1 MYNNKGRRT
10 MYNNKG
16 RRTMFDLKTKLAG
29 ALFAAAAMIAG
40 PAAADLQEILAAG
53 KVRIGVPVD
62 VPPFGFVGKSNEPV
76 GLDVDVANMIGK
88 ALGVEVELQQITGAN
103 RIPYLVTDRLDM
115 VISAMGA
122 TPERAQLVAF
132 SSPYSALAIGV
143 FGPDSIAVGAP
154 GDLGDQ
160 TIAVARGTTQDLE
173 LTAAA
178 PDAKI
183 TRFDDDATAAA
194 AFLSGQA
201 GLLATANV
209 VARDLM
215 QKNDGVELNAKFILR
230 YAPTHVGVQQG
241 NPEILRW
248 LDTFVFYHM
257 LTGELSDLTE
267 KWLGQ
272 PLPENFP
279 SL

>member
-1 MYNNKGRRT
+1 MLRKFAIT
-10 MYNNKG
+10 
-16 RRTMFDLKTKLAG
+16 
-29 ALFAAAAMIAG
+29 AAALLAVGLGLTG
-40 PAAADLQEILAAG
+40 PAAADLQDILSAG
-53 KVRIGVPVD
+53 KVRIGVPID
-62 VPPFGFVGKSNEPV
+62 VPPFGFVDENNQPT
-76 GLDVDVANMIGK
+76 GLDVDVANLVGE

-122 TPERAQLVAF
+122 TPERAQQIAF

-143 FGPDSIAVGAP
+143 FGPDEVAVSSP
-154 GDLGDQ
+154 EELGSE

-178 PDAKI
+178 PNANI
-183 TRFDDDATAAA
+183 QRFDDDATAAA
-194 AFLSGQA
+194 AFLSGQVQ
-201 GLLATANV
+201 LLATANV
-209 VARDLM
+209 VAKDLM
-215 QKNDGVELNAKFILR
+215 DKNPDVELNSKFILR
-230 YAPTHVGVQQG
+230 LSPTHIGVQQG
-241 NPEILRW
+241 NPELLRW
-248 LDTFVFYHM
+248 LDTFVFYH
-257 LTGELSDLTE
+257 LTTGRLSEITE

>member
-1 MYNNKGRRT
+1 M
-10 MYNNKG
+10 
-16 RRTMFDLKTKLAG
+16 LKPIIGL
-29 ALFAAAAMIAG
+29 AAAAIVAAGTALAG
-40 PAAADLQEILAAG
+40 PAIAADLQDILDAG
-53 KVRIGVPVD
+53 KVRIGVPID
-62 VPPFGFVGKSNEPV
+62 VPPFGFVDANNQAA
-76 GLDVDVANMIGK
+76 GLDVDVANLIGE

-103 RIPYLVTDRLDM
+103 RIPYLVTDRLDL

-122 TPERAQLVAF
+122 TPERAQQIAF

-143 FGPDSIAVGAP
+143 FGPDSIAVSSP
-154 GDLGDQ
+154 GDLGSEVV
-160 TIAVARGTTQDLE
+160 AVARGTTQDIE

-178 PDAKI
+178 PNANI
-183 TRFDDDATAAA
+183 MRFDDDATAAA

-201 GLLATANV
+201 QLLATANV

-215 QKNDGVELNAKFILR
+215 QKDPNVQLNARFILR
-230 YAPTHVGVQQG
+230 YAPTHIGIQQG
-241 NPEILRW
+241 NPELLRW

-257 LTGELSDLTE
+257 TTGKLSEITE

-272 PLPENFP
+272 PLPDNFP